1 MFPMK
6 KLLLVV
12 LIIMLTL
19 AGVQADS
26 TDRADLCG
34 ELPETD
40 CQILV
45 DNESVMNSLN
55 SLAFSASLSMYA
67 DADEVMQL
75 SGQGYGA
82 FELDD
87 EALQAVNEMSEDISE
102 TDLNALA
109 ELLLTSAKAEISFEV
124 SGNSGDEV
132 LDFALELRL
141 KDGILLVGAEALEEL
156 TGESMTGVE
165 ALGVDLNGAI
175 GDMLEETGA
184 LPTTDVSEM
193 EAAEAAAISIT
204 RLADDEVA
212 GVAVAVFETTIDL
225 DTFFSLVSAEDLVA
239 EANDVS
245 DPEEVRKLIEA
256 IDVRDFTSLEYI
268 GLEDHYTYRMEM
280 SLDVSIAHENYD
292 MDEDASFVMDMNIML
307 SGFNEPVDVTIPEDA
322 FVFPLAMLL
331 QMGSQ

>member
-6 KLLLVV
+6 RLLLVA
-12 LIIMLTL
+12 LIIMLPL

-55 SLAFSASLSMYA
+55 SLAFVVSLSLQA
-67 DADEVMQL
+67 DADEAMQV

-87 EALQAVNEMSEDISE
+87 EALQAVNEMSDDISE
-102 TDLNALA
+102 TDLSALA
-109 ELLLTSAKAEISFEV
+109 ELLLTSAKAEISFEA
-124 SGNSGDEV
+124 SGTSGEEV
-132 LDFALELRL
+132 LDFALDLRL
-141 KDGILLVGAEALEEL
+141 KDGILLLGAEAVESL

-175 GDMLEETGA
+175 GEMLEETGA

-212 GVAVAVFETTIDL
+212 DVAVAVFETTIDL
-225 DTFFSLVSAEDLVA
+225 DAFFSLVSAEDLVA
-239 EANDVS
+239 EANDIY
-245 DPEEVRKLIEA
+245 DPEDARKLIEA
-256 IDVRDFTSLEYI
+256 IDVRDFTSRQYV
-268 GLEDHYTYRMEM
+268 GLEDHYTYRMDM
-280 SLDVSIAHENYD
+280 SLDVTIAHEDYD
-292 MDEDASFVMDMNIML
+292 MDEDASFIMDMDIML
-307 SGFNEPVDVTIPEDA
+307 SDFNEPVDVTIPEDA
-322 FVFPLAMLL
+322 FVFPLAMLM